1 MVAFNR
7 LLLGLVLA
15 TAFSV
20 PVFAAS
26 NEPGTLLILWPDGT
40 AAAFEI
46 TDQKTLDTAM
56 TNATPTTSAST
67 TDRADGVVMLMIEGG
82 KAYSVPDKKMD
93 NGKMMSENVSKR
105 PPTGT
110 SN

>member
-1 MVAFNR
+1 MV
-7 LLLGLVLA
+7 
-15 TAFSV
+15 
-20 PVFAAS
+20 
-26 NEPGTLLILWPDGT
+26 
-40 AAAFEI
+40 
-46 TDQKTLDTAM
+46 
-56 TNATPTTSAST
+56 
-67 TDRADGVVMLMIEGG
+67 MIEGG